1 MSSASEPKNG
11 TSLRSSFFLTFFLLL
26 CFAMTGTAGYVKMQL
41 DKAEIDLSA
50 PDKTFS
56 TEAHLYEKTILN
68 LGYGGFLGAAQTYMG
83 KMDRAALGQMRQY
96 YETANEA
103 ALTASKNASVPVR
116 RDVKA
121 VMDLYKKI
129 VVLAETGGDALS
141 SGITQSD
148 LMMASGAMATLNAR
162 LQTIQA
168 QNKMGAQSA
177 FKQWSLALMLVAW
190 AAILLATGLALWAFS
205 AQEKQLKAPIKTLV
219 QSIANMTKGNLN
231 KSIWGLER
239 SDEIGNLARAI
250 DIARLYFL
258 QIPDISIVESNGTTR
273 LKFDGE
279 SRSMFQ
285 NMMNDV
291 KNHFE
296 GIAKRTNDYSD
307 EVTLHQEKLAEMNA
321 HVKELLE
328 EFEQQDDL
336 RETIVKSLSCALE
349 DAATSLASSQEKGV
363 QKLCASTE
371 SLLTAQENSAKK
383 INEISRSMTVT
394 QGKGIQQIEQII
406 PSMQNRLQ
414 NMEQLSQQA
423 STQISQSLGSLLK
436 AEKTLHDTSSQGQQS
451 IKQLASATGQMGEHM
466 FAALNLMQASGKQF
480 NDSTDSVRMRLSEAI
495 ETLRHG
501 EDGLQEMIQRAENRL
516 AGTVN
521 AEKNMSSLATRA
533 EESAIKMD
541 RAVDSITDRHEI
553 LNEQVVTAAH
563 RMESIM
569 ANFDAAQ
576 RAMSDATGYIRRDSS
591 LISNL
596 LEELRKNNDQLL
608 SSLSK
613 SSQSG
618 FSAVQNLAEK
628 SHALMQR
635 LEVQIQNQA
644 QTAGEHLDEM
654 STYSQSIAQQAS
666 STNGSLGQAIN
677 SLKAEQE
684 KLVSTRKRFTE
695 TLNDIGMRLEEHA
708 TSTFGKTEEW
718 ASKSFVKLTG
728 LADQVENVMSRLS
741 MLGQLT
747 GTLGAVAGQL
757 GQIVPALTERSGSSL
772 PMPAIST
779 QVVSSAPQ
787 PPIIIDM
794 DDTKELIVKQTEEV
808 LKEIQG
814 QWHEANLQMEAMH
827 DQLAQIVIQQKDQLE
842 TRLVVLD
849 KKLTET
855 SEALLEDVD
864 EGSEE
869 EDRQGEIINELV
881 TAMSKINEHVMD
893 LDDVVEEAGLSKK
906 KAS

>member
-1 MSSASEPKNG
+1 MSSASEPKTS
-11 TSLRSSFFLTFFLLL
+11 TSLRSGFFLTFFLIL

-41 DKAEIDLSA
+41 DKAEIALVA
-50 PDKTFS
+50 PDEAFS
-56 TEAHLYEKTILN
+56 TEENLYEKTVLN
-68 LGYGGFLGAAQTYMG
+68 LGYGGFLGAAQTYMS
-83 KMDRAALGQMRQY
+83 KMDRTALGQMRQF

-103 ALTASKNASVPVR
+103 ALAASKNATVPIR
-116 RDVKA
+116 RDIKA
-121 VMDLYKKI
+121 VMDIYRKI

-162 LQTIQA
+162 LQTLQA
-168 QNKMGAQSA
+168 RDRVTAQSA
-177 FKQWSLALMLVAW
+177 FKKWSSALMLVAW
-190 AAILLATGLALWAFS
+190 AAILLATGLSLWTFS
-205 AQEKQLKAPIKTLV
+205 AQEKQLKGPIKSLV
-219 QSIANMTKGNLN
+219 QSIANMTKGDLN

-239 SDEIGNLARAI
+239 SDEIGDLARAMN
-250 DIARLYFL
+250 IARLYFL
-258 QIPDISIVESNGTTR
+258 EIPDISIVESNGTTR

-285 NMMNDV
+285 NMMNDI
-291 KNHFE
+291 KGHFE
-296 GIAKRTNDYSD
+296 GIAKKTNSYSD
-307 EVTLHQEKLAEMNA
+307 EVTLHQETLAEMNR
-321 HVKELLE
+321 HIKEMLE
-328 EFEQQDDL
+328 EFKQQDDL
-336 RETIVKSLSCALE
+336 RETIVKSLSCTLE

-363 QKLCASTE
+363 QNLCASTE
-371 SLLTAQENSAKK
+371 TLLATQEKGAQKLHEVSQSLTETQE
-383 INEISRSMTVT
+383 
-394 QGKGIQQIEQII
+394 KGIKQIKHILPAME
-406 PSMQNRLQ
+406 NRLHS
-414 NMEQLSQQA
+414 MEDISQQA
-423 STQISQSLGSLLK
+423 STQISHSLSSLLK
-436 AEKTLHDTSSQGQQS
+436 TEKTLRNTSNQGQQS
-451 IKQLASATGQMGEHM
+451 IKQLAGATGQMGEHM

-480 NDSTDSVRMRLSEAI
+480 NDTTDSVRMRLSEAV
-495 ETLRHG
+495 ETLRQG
-501 EDGLQEMIQRAENRL
+501 EDGIQDMIQRTESRL

-521 AEKNMSSLATRA
+521 AEENMSSLATRA
-533 EESAIKMD
+533 EESAIKMEH
-541 RAVDSITDRHEI
+541 AVDSITDRHEL

-591 LISNL
+591 LISNI
-596 LEELRKNNDQLL
+596 LEELRKNNNQLL
-608 SSLSK
+608 SSLSQ

-644 QTAGEHLDEM
+644 KTAEEHLDEM
-654 STYSQSIAQQAS
+654 STYSQSMAQQAS
-666 STNGSLGQAIN
+666 STNGSLGQAIT
-677 SLKAEQE
+677 SLKSEQE
-684 KLVSTRKRFTE
+684 KLSSTRKRFTE

-708 TSTFGKTEEW
+708 TSTFSKTEEW
-718 ASKSFVKLTG
+718 ASKSFVKLTNI
-728 LADQVENVMSRLS
+728 AEQVEGVMNRLS

-757 GQIVPALTERSGSSL
+757 GQIVPALTEKSGSSL
-772 PMPAIST
+772 PMPTIST
-779 QVVSSAPQ
+779 QVSSSAPQ

-794 DDTKELIVKQTEEV
+794 DDTKELIVKQTEDV
-808 LKEIQG
+808 LKKIQG

-827 DQLAQIVIQQKDQLE
+827 DQLAQIVVQQKDQLE

-855 SEALLEDVD
+855 SNALLEDVG

-881 TAMSKINEHVMD
+881 TAMSKINEHVME
-893 LDDVVEEAGLSKK
+893 LDDVVEDAGLSKK
-906 KAS
+906 EAS